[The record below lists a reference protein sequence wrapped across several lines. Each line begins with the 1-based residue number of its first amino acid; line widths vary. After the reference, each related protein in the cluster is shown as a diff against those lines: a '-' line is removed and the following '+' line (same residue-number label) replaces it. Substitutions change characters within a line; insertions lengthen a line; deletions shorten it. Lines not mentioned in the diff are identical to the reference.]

1 MAAAPMADDNRRI
14 PRIDRRRFRRADGTF
29 RDCWSVRYYD
39 PRGINRRV
47 ACQSELEA
55 EKFRAKLLTEAGW
68 PGARSASPFS
78 HGPSMTLGE
87 FWLLW
92 LRDARDRL
100 AEGTIWHYELSWRL
114 RIEPVFGAYPVR
126 SIRPHDI
133 AEWRSDMLDDGV
145 GDEAVRHAM
154 CALQGLYR
162 IAAEWGEADLNPV
175 ALVKKPRQGRKK
187 AIELL
192 PPLGVERVRAQLI
205 AGGDLR
211 SATMVSVM
219 AYSGLRPGELLGL
232 EWRHIR
238 QATILIEQAVG
249 GTKLK
254 LPKNGRVGR
263 TIDLL
268 EPLAADLQRWRRS
281 TGGEGFVFAKRDS
294 THMTNAD
301 WAAWRTGKFHP
312 AANRAGLGKPRPYDL
327 RHFFVSL
334 LVREQ
339 LSSVVEIADQ
349 LGHAPT
355 QTHNTYAH
363 VFSEYR
369 RTPPR
374 DLNEWILEN
383 RRKAER
389 EVGSPRR
396 KPRRLRDAHD
406 GG

>member
-1 MAAAPMADDNRRI
+1 MATAPIADDNRRI
-14 PRIDRRRFRRADGTF
+14 PRIDCRQYRRADGTF
-29 RDCWSVRYYD
+29 RDYWSVRYYD
-39 PRGINRRV
+39 PQGVHRRV
-47 ACQSELEA
+47 SCQSELEA
-55 EKFRAKLLTEAGW
+55 EKLQAKLLTDANR
-68 PGARSASPFS
+68 PGARSAPPFTFGRS
-78 HGPSMTLGE
+78 LTLGE
-87 FWLLW
+87 FWLLFR
-92 LRDARDRL
+92 RDARDRL
-100 AEGTIWHYELSWRL
+100 AEGTIAHYELSWRL
-114 RIEPVFGAYPVR
+114 RIAPAFGAYPVR
-126 SIRPHDI
+126 AIRPRDI
-133 AEWRSDMLDDGV
+133 AEWRSQMLADGV

-175 ALVKKPRQGRKK
+175 APVKKPRQGRKK

-192 PPLGVERVRAQLI
+192 PPLGVERLRAQLI
-205 AGGDLR
+205 ARGDLR

-219 AYSGLRPGELLGL
+219 AYAGLRPGELLGL

-238 QATILIEQAVG
+238 KATILIEQAVG
-249 GTKLK
+249 GTRLK

-268 EPLAADLQRWRRS
+268 KPLAADLQQWKRTTR
-281 TGGEGFVFAKRDS
+281 GGGFVFAKGDGS
-294 THMTNAD
+294 HMTNAD
-301 WAAWRTGKFHP
+301 WAAWRSGQFHP
-312 AANRAGLGKPRPYDL
+312 AAKYAGLGKPRPYDL

-374 DLNEWILEN
+374 DLSTWILEN

-389 EVGSPRR
+389 EVGSPRHKR
-396 KPRRLRDAHD
+396 KRLRDAHD
-406 GG
+406 G